1 MNRALSTP
9 GSLSLSL
16 MPLAVLF
23 YFVFCSVMHRA
34 PSEHNQT
41 DLQLLPA
48 AISVSFTTLPSLCAK
63 CRGGLCVLNSQTKT
77 LWWPIFA

>member
-1 MNRALSTP
+1 MNRVLSTP

-23 YFVFCSVMHRA
+23 YFVFCSVMHSA
-34 PSEHNQT
+34 PSEHNQR

-48 AISVSFTTLPSLCAK
+48 AISVSLTTLPSFCAK
-63 CRGGLCVLNSQTKT
+63 CLEGLCVLYSQTKT
-77 LWWPIFA
+77 LGWPILA